1 MLRLE
6 GVTKRYRN
14 GHVAVREVSLDL
26 GHGVLGLVG
35 PNGAGKTS
43 LMQMVATITKPTAG
57 TIFFKGDDIVRK
69 PDGLRRSLGYL
80 PQDFGVYDNLTA
92 REFLRYLAAMKGVG
106 GRAKI
111 DEMLERVNL
120 HGVANRRVGGF
131 SGGMRQRLGI
141 AQALINDPEVLVVD
155 EPTAGLDPEERVR
168 FRNVLSEIGFGKLVI
183 FSTHI
188 TSDIESIATRIAVMH
203 EGRILTCDT
212 PENLMQR
219 ARGAVWSMI
228 VPSEQYET
236 LRKQWQISTVTRRA
250 EGVQI
255 RIVGGAQ
262 PSADAVSAEPS
273 LEDAFLHVM
282 REAA

>member
-1 MLRLE
+1 
-6 GVTKRYRN
+6 
-14 GHVAVREVSLDL
+14 
-26 GHGVLGLVG
+26 
-35 PNGAGKTS
+35 
-43 LMQMVATITKPTAG
+43 
-57 TIFFKGDDIVRK
+57 
-69 PDGLRRSLGYL
+69 
-80 PQDFGVYDNLTA
+80 
-92 REFLRYLAAMKGVG
+92 
-106 GRAKI
+106 
-111 DEMLERVNL
+111 
-120 HGVANRRVGGF
+120 
-131 SGGMRQRLGI
+131 
-141 AQALINDPEVLVVD
+141 
-155 EPTAGLDPEERVR
+155 
-168 FRNVLSEIGFGKLVI
+168 
-183 FSTHI
+183 
-188 TSDIESIATRIAVMH
+188 MH

-236 LRKQWQISTVTRRA
+236 LRKQWQISTVTRRP